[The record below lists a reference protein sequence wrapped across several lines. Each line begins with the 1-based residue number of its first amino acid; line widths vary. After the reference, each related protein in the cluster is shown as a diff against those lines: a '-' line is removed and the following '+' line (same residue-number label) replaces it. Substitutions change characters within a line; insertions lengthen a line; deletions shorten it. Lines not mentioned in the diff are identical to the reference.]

1 MTNQNDP
8 LRLRNLLIA
17 EAQKRIQ
24 TTDLPAMVADPKS
37 LDGQIKDVPL
47 VRLKRPSES
56 PK

>member
-24 TTDLPAMVADPKS
+24 TTDLPAMVTDPKS
-37 LDGQIKDVPL
+37 LDGQIRDIPL
-47 VRLKRPSES
+47 VGVKRPE
-56 PK
+56 